1 MLSDTT
7 VPGQVTTKATTG
19 TIATKA
25 ATAPQ
30 RRWRRFHFDVPI
42 RLVVQGHH
50 RTEVVGRGCDLSEGG
65 IAVHAPIEMSP
76 GDFVEV
82 EFSPA
87 YSGMPV
93 RVRAIV
99 RNRFR
104 YVYGLEFRAKDAVEQ
119 ERIDLVGQLLRG
131 ASDFREAK

>member
-1 MLSDTT
+1 MLSDS
-7 VPGQVTTKATTG
+7 
-19 TIATKA
+19 
-25 ATAPQ
+25 TAPRLVTKKTTPAPAMVGTAAQ
-30 RRWRRFHFDVPI
+30 RRWRRFHFDVPV
-42 RLVVQGHH
+42 RLVVQGAH

-65 IAVHAPIEMSP
+65 IAVHAAIEMTV

-82 EFSPA
+82 EFSPT

-99 RNRFR
+99 RNRSR
-104 YVYGLEFRAKDAVEQ
+104 YIYGLEFSAKDAVEQ

-131 ASDFREAK
+131 ATDFREI

>member
-7 VPGQVTTKATTG
+7 ATRQVTTKATIDKSG
-19 TIATKA
+19 A
-25 ATAPQ
+25 AQ
-30 RRWRRFHFDVPI
+30 RRWRRFQFDVPI
-42 RLVVQGHH
+42 RLVVQGSH

-65 IAVHAPIEMSP
+65 IAVHAPIDMNV
-76 GDFVEV
+76 GDLVEV
-82 EFSPA
+82 ELTPA

-99 RNRFR
+99 RNRCR
-104 YVYGLEFRAKDAVEQ
+104 YIYGLEFQANDAVEQ

>member
-7 VPGQVTTKATTG
+7 VPRQVTTEETTSTNPQG
-19 TIATKA
+19 TA
-25 ATAPQ
+25 AQ
-30 RRWRRFHFDVPI
+30 RRWPRFHFDVPV
-42 RLVVQGHH
+42 RLVVQGNH

-65 IAVHAPIEMSP
+65 IAVHAAIEMALD
-76 GDFVEV
+76 DFVEV
-82 EFSPA
+82 EFTPA

-99 RNRFR
+99 RNRSR
-104 YVYGLEFRAKDAVEQ
+104 YIYGLEFRAKDAVEQ

>member
-7 VPGQVTTKATTG
+7 ATRQVTTR
-19 TIATKA
+19 ATKSNA
-25 ATAPQ
+25 SQ
-30 RRWRRFHFDVPI
+30 RRWRRFQFDVPI
-42 RLVVQGHH
+42 RLVVQGNH

-65 IAVHAPIEMSP
+65 IAVHAPIDMNV
-76 GDFVEV
+76 GDPVEV
-82 EFSPA
+82 EFTPA

-99 RNRFR
+99 RNRCR
-104 YVYGLEFRAKDAVEQ
+104 YIYGLEFQAKDAVEQ